1 MADGD
6 CLAVLWGGSRLN
18 ISYER
23 MRWAVQHVFLH
34 DKMRMIKHHCSGGY
48 LECLPPLVQHPP
60 SYMSCAVGDFAQHL
74 GLIYKGDVVF

>member
-6 CLAVLWGGSRLN
+6 CLAVSWGGPRLN

-34 DKMRMIKHHCSGGY
+34 DKMRMIKQHCSGDY
-48 LECLPPLVQHPP
+48 LECLPPTLPLTCIEGCLV
-60 SYMSCAVGDFAQHL
+60 SYLRLSARRVQAFKK
-74 GLIYKGDVVF
+74 IP